1 MLDKQSQG
9 PAMYRLRFTNE
20 ADGDRASRG
29 GPRPPLVH
37 LSALPKG
44 PAAHYRQYRDRGL
57 GGATTRRGY
66 LRDSQRVHDSKACKG
81 SLTAP
86 TAVKI

>member
-9 PAMYRLRFTNE
+9 PQCTACGSPMKLTAIEPAGAGQDRRLFTCPHCRRVQRHII
-20 ADGDRASRG
+20 D
-29 GPRPPLVH
+29 
-37 LSALPKG
+37 K
-44 PAAHYRQYRDRGL
+44 YRDRGL